1 MFKRVLG
8 LEKLTVKKLCVLAML
23 TALTAVLAIYCTFRV
38 GTLIKIPLKFITVF
52 ISAALFGPVWGGVVA
67 LLGDILN
74 AFLMPV
80 GVFLPQ
86 VSAVEFLYGF
96 IFGLFFYKKYAKGY
110 ALNTVLCALVLTLI
124 DLLLMSYLLTQ
135 VGIFASFTAAV
146 ALRFAA
152 SVIKFALYILVCLL
166 LKKYLASFERLMN
179 K

>member
-1 MFKRVLG
+1 MFKKVLG

-23 TALTAVLAIYCTFRV
+23 TALTAVLAIYCTFRI

-74 AFLMPV
+74 AVLMPV
-80 GVFLPQ
+80 GAFLPQ

-96 IFGLFFYKKYAKGY
+96 IFGLFFYKKFTKDYVR
-110 ALNTVLCALVLTLI
+110 NTVLCALVLTLI
-124 DLLLMSYLLTQ
+124 DLFLMSYLLTG
-135 VGIFASFTAAV
+135 VGIFPSFTAAV
-146 ALRFAA
+146 VTRFAA
-152 SVIKFALYILVCLL
+152 SAIKFALYILVCLV
-166 LKKYLASFERLMN
+166 LKKYLTSFERLMN

>member
-1 MFKRVLG
+1 MFKRSLG

-74 AFLMPV
+74 AVLMPV
-80 GVFLPQ
+80 GLFLPQ

-96 IFGLFFYKKYAKGY
+96 IFGLFYYKKYNKGY
-110 ALNTVLCALVLTLI
+110 IKNTILCALLLTLI
-124 DLLLMSYLLTQ
+124 DLFLMSYILTT
-135 VGIFASFTAAV
+135 VGIFANFAMAV
-146 ALRFAA
+146 TMRFAA
-152 SVIKFALYILVCLL
+152 SLIKFALYILICLL
-166 LKKYLASFERLMN
+166 LKKHLVSFERLMN